1 MLIVVLIAA
10 LTVLGLTF
18 SYGRSGGSILNRLYT
33 TLEKPMTGF
42 GNTLKENFKG
52 IFSYRD
58 LLDENDRLKTEN
70 EELRREV
77 NQLTLTADELRQ
89 LNELSGALNY
99 DFVESEDDIVTA
111 NVVSLDGTNWMNAFT
126 IDTGSEKGIAEDNV
140 VLCGE
145 GLLGRIAETG
155 TGWSKVVP
163 LIDESSRISFNI
175 EGNDNLLGIIEGSE
189 NGTLSGYMLDSGADV
204 SEGDVLVTSGM
215 GRYPAGIII
224 GKISKAGYDS
234 NKQLMI
240 ISVKSKVDF
249 TSLRKVSVVL

>member
-145 GLLGRIAETG
+145 GLVGRIAETG
-155 TGWSKVVP
+155 TGWSKGVP
-163 LIDESSRISFNI
+163 LIDE
-175 EGNDNLLGIIEGSE
+175 
-189 NGTLSGYMLDSGADV
+189 
-204 SEGDVLVTSGM
+204 
-215 GRYPAGIII
+215 
-224 GKISKAGYDS
+224 
-234 NKQLMI
+234 
-240 ISVKSKVDF
+240 
-249 TSLRKVSVVL
+249 